1 MGIALTEEHREL
13 SGVVRAFL
21 DRRGARGAAR
31 ALLEAPVEPRPDMWE
46 ELADMGWLGIHI
58 SEEFGGSGY
67 GLEELVVVAEEFGRA
82 VAPGPFLP
90 TVITSAI
97 VATRGDADTKA
108 RLLPGLVDGT
118 TVAATGF
125 GGNLSFNGREVS
137 GDAGIVLG
145 AGLADILALRVGDDV
160 VIVEAQAPG
169 VNVQQVA
176 SFDATR
182 RSGTVT
188 LADVTSPSAT
198 VLPGAARV
206 ARALARVLVSAEAV
220 GAAEDC
226 LDTALAYAKVREQ
239 FGRTIGTFQAVKH
252 HLANMLVAAEAAA
265 AVVWD
270 AARACAGDERELE
283 LIAACAA
290 TLAIPAYIGNA
301 ELNVHLHGGIGFTW
315 EHDAHLHLRRAITL
329 RALFG
334 GSASATDVYDFS
346 AGGVRRRN
354 WIELPDHAE
363 QLREHVRSDI
373 DGWAGLPPDE
383 LRMTMLETGY
393 LVPHWPKPWGRGAD
407 AVEQLVIEEELSTA
421 KVKRPDLSVTGWVT
435 LTLIQ
440 CGSPEQ
446 IDRFVEPALRGEHVW
461 CQLFSEPGAGSDAAA
476 VSTKATRVEGGWR
489 VTGQKVWT
497 SLAHECHM
505 GLATVRTNPDARK
518 HAGVT
523 TVIIDMSADGVEVR
537 PLRQITGGAEFSEV
551 FLTDVFVPDS
561 NVVGEVDK
569 GWAVARATLGNERVT
584 IGGGGDEGDTD
595 SLIELVE
602 RYGHQVA
609 GVKERA
615 GRCIADGHAV
625 RLLNL
630 RRAARS
636 VTGAGP
642 GPEGN
647 VTKLLLAGHVG
658 VRNSLVSELYG
669 PLTALACGDGADA
682 GVVELG
688 SRAYA
693 IAGGT
698 SEITRNQIAERILG
712 LPRDPLVS

>member
-1 MGIALTEEHREL
+1 MGIAITEEHREL

-21 DRRGARGAAR
+21 DRHGARGAAR
-31 ALLEAPVEPRPDMWE
+31 ALLEAPVEPRPQMWR
-46 ELADMGWLGIHI
+46 ELADMGWFGIHI
-58 SEEFGGSGY
+58 PEEFGGSGY
-67 GLEELVVVAEEFGRA
+67 GLTELAIIVEEFGRA
-82 VAPGPFLP
+82 LAPGPFLP
-90 TVITSAI
+90 TAITSAI
-97 VATRGDADTKA
+97 VAARGDADTKA
-108 RLLPGLVDGT
+108 RLLRGLADGT
-118 TVAATGF
+118 CIGATGL
-125 GGNLSFNGREVS
+125 GGNLSFSGHTIS
-137 GDAGIVLG
+137 GDAGIILG

-160 VIVEAQAPG
+160 VIVEAHAPG
-169 VNVQQVA
+169 VSVLQAA
-176 SFDATR
+176 SFDPTR
-182 RSGTVT
+182 RSSTVT
-188 LADVTSPSAT
+188 LADVASSFAT
-198 VLPGAARV
+198 VLPGAADI
-206 ARALARVLVSAEAV
+206 ARALARVLASAEAV
-220 GAAEDC
+220 GAAQDC
-226 LDTALAYAKVREQ
+226 LDTALSYVKVREQ

-252 HLANMLVAAEAAA
+252 HLANMLVAAEAAVSA
-265 AVVWD
+265 VWD

-290 TLAIPAYIGNA
+290 TLAIPAYIRNA

-334 GSASATDVYDFS
+334 GSSPAIDVYELS
-346 AGGVRRRN
+346 AAGVRRRN
-354 WIELPDHAE
+354 RIDLPDHAE
-363 QLREHVRSDI
+363 QLREQVRSDI
-373 DGWAGLPPDE
+373 DGWADLVPDQ
-383 LRMTMLETGY
+383 LRVKMLEIGY

-407 AVEQLVIEEELSTA
+407 AVEQLVIEEELSA
-421 KVKRPDLSVTGWVT
+421 ANIKRPDLSITGWVT

-440 CGSPEQ
+440 CGTPDQ
-446 IDRFVEPALRGEHVW
+446 ITRFVEPALRGEHIW

-489 VTGQKVWT
+489 ITGQKVWT
-497 SLAHECHM
+497 SLAHVCHM
-505 GLATVRTNPDARK
+505 GLATARTNPDAPK

-523 TVIIDMSADGVEVR
+523 TMIIDMSAEGVEVR
-537 PLRQITGGAEFSEV
+537 PLRQITGGAEFNEV
-551 FLTDVFVPDS
+551 FFTDVFVPDR
-561 NVVGEVDK
+561 NVVGEPDK

-584 IGGGGDEGDTD
+584 IGGGGDEGDTE

-602 RYGHQVA
+602 RYGDRVA
-609 GVKERA
+609 GANERA

-647 VTKLLLAGHVG
+647 VTKLLLAEHVTN
-658 VRNSLVSELYG
+658 RNSLASELYG

-682 GVVELG
+682 GVLELG